1 MPGFDGTGP
10 RGNAPLTGRGLGSCN
25 RNRMCKQGR
34 GFGRGLGQCFRSPL
48 TQTEENKTEQLKTL
62 RESLNEELRW
72 VDNELAK
79 NKKE

>member
-10 RGNAPLTGRGLGSCN
+10 RGNGPLMGRGLGSCN
-25 RNRMCKQGR
+25 RNGMCKQGR
-34 GFGRGLGQCFRSPL
+34 GFGRGLGQCFRSSLP
-48 TQTEENKTEQLKTL
+48 QTEANKKEHLQTL

-79 NKKE
+79 ITKE